1 MVAAILLGSA
11 SEMTDTEYVL
21 MSFMVEGI
29 GLLSRSG
36 YFEIVFSSG
45 VRRSVLTPTLL
56 LSLSQLTKP
65 FAL

>member
-29 GLLSRSG
+29 GDSFYGLVDL
-36 YFEIVFSSG
+36 
-45 VRRSVLTPTLL
+45 
-56 LSLSQLTKP
+56 
-65 FAL
+65 